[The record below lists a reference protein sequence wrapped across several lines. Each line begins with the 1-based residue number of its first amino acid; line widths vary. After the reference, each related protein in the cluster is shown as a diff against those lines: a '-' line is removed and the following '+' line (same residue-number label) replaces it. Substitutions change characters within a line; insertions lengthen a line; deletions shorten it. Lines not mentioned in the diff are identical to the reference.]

1 MTIFQVFLRS
11 VYHSRLTMAPSSQ
24 LHVTVVGTGALGT
37 PKSVLICTDST
48 RYLVNCGEGTQRILT
63 EHKSKASKIQHVFFT
78 RMSWRHL
85 SGLLGI
91 ALTVKM
97 AGVKKMFVHGPPSV
111 VELMRLTRHFA
122 DASTT
127 EVVQSSILEKPV
139 MDNDFV
145 ITAFELN
152 GEEPIE
158 PRSKTVR
165 TDYPPKSQPVYAY
178 LFRSLKLNRKL
189 DPARCVACGVPSDV
203 MRSAKI
209 RQLVEGH
216 PLVLDDG
223 RVISPEEV
231 TSEPATPR
239 NILVLECPHE
249 SYIPRFLQADQLFN
263 AIAASQEN
271 DEHLRGTVSGIT
283 LAVHFV
289 PPGLFESPAYQAFVS
304 RLNQFGQREGSSGAM
319 ANEVNGDG
327 APHMGDTDDGDGLH
341 HLVLDGSET
350 RRSCPPVM
358 GIFSQSIILHTHF
371 DPHLYPKLMALSSL
385 DPKPDFSHVRPFS
398 QVVYAEPMMRY
409 FLRAHTGFD
418 TTNCVILDEK
428 ELLQQAFD
436 PLYVSEAEAEEA
448 FKEMRSKL
456 NAAIAKRNEV
466 GVTSSLKELEWPE
479 FTFLGTASSS
489 PSKYRN
495 ISAILMRLS
504 PHVGHPGQIVHD
516 KICRGTIRLY
526 MSHLCLVP
534 FSCFFLFDSPD
545 ECILLDCGEGTLN
558 QLYALHGIEKT
569 HNLLRGLRLILIT
582 HMHADHHGNSK
593 SYGHCKTVTCGSTSR
608 FDTVHY
614 DDRQKLWGPCV
625 EQRLAMSESQSPK
638 LGIAAHG
645 EELDYSMVV
654 KRSDA
659 ARHSSSVNISKAVNG
674 FAATLQHSG
683 SISVL
688 NSRLVE
694 GGVMTIAR
702 KVYDLTRDPAG
713 LPVLAPPPFW
723 KWVDSYTGLFQSIT
737 TTGKHVR
744 LFSINRVYEAPPQ
757 PVMAF
762 GSGCS
767 PDFVSPPAVSPI
779 WQLRPSNDPM
789 TNAWKRLLTQ
799 LKLKIEPVKVPHTGT
814 SWAFVLSRVKGEEE
828 DVRPWK
834 VVYSGDTPRCSQL
847 AEAGRDCDLL
857 IHEATMGDGY
867 EEQAIAAHHSTT
879 SDAISIGRLM
889 RAKFILLTH
898 FSQRFSRLPSFDTF
912 QEDIAPAFDFMQVKF
927 GELWKLPY
935 FLPFYKYAFAR
946 HWELLQTRADANQQR
961 RARVES
967 ALEATRSAVSQAL
980 GNVDTFRGEHATV
993 QLKGYQVRQQM
1004 GAALGSG
1011 TELVNY
1017 WSIIPMQLAS
1027 MSVVPN

>member
-1 MTIFQVFLRS
+1 MTIFQVFIRS
-11 VYHSRLTMAPSSQ
+11 VYRSRLTMAPSSQ
-24 LHVTVVGTGALGT
+24 LHVTVVGTGVLGT

-48 RYLVNCGEGTQRILT
+48 RYLINCGEGTQRILT

-139 MDNDFV
+139 VDNDFV

-158 PRSKTVR
+158 PRSKAVR

-189 DPARCVACGVPSDV
+189 DPARCAACGVPSDV
-203 MRSAKI
+203 MRSAKM

-216 PLVLDDG
+216 ALVLDDG

-239 NILVLECPHE
+239 NMLVLECPHE

-263 AIAASQEN
+263 AIAASQES
-271 DEHLRGTVSGIT
+271 DECLRGTVPGIT

-289 PPGLFESPAYQAFVS
+289 PPGLFESPAYQAFLS
-304 RLNQFGQREGSSGAM
+304 RLNQFGQRE
-319 ANEVNGDG
+319 EVNGDG
-327 APHMGDTDDGDGLH
+327 APHMGDTDYGDGLH

-385 DPKPDFSHVRPFS
+385 NPKPDFSHVRPFS

-436 PLYVSEAEAEEA
+436 PLYISEAEAEEA

-466 GVTSSLKELEWPE
+466 GVTSSLEELEWPE

-495 ISAILMRLS
+495 ISAILMRL
-504 PHVGHPGQIVHD
+504 
-516 KICRGTIRLY
+516 
-526 MSHLCLVP
+526 
-534 FSCFFLFDSPD
+534 SPD

-582 HMHADHHGNSK
+582 HMHADHHG
-593 SYGHCKTVTCGSTSR
+593 
-608 FDTVHY
+608 
-614 DDRQKLWGPCV
+614 
-625 EQRLAMSESQSPK
+625 
-638 LGIAAHG
+638 
-645 EELDYSMVV
+645 
-654 KRSDA
+654 
-659 ARHSSSVNISKAVNG
+659 
-674 FAATLQHSG
+674 
-683 SISVL
+683 
-688 NSRLVE
+688 
-694 GGVMTIAR
+694 GVMTIAR

-723 KWVDSYTGLFQSIT
+723 KWVDSYTDLFQSIT
-737 TTGKHVR
+737 TTGKHVC
-744 LFSINRVYEAPPQ
+744 LFSINRVYEAPPK
-757 PVMAF
+757 PVMAL

-767 PDFVSPPAVSPI
+767 SEFVSPPAVSPI

-828 DVRPWK
+828 DARPWK

-867 EEQAIAAHHSTT
+867 EEQAIAAYHSTT

-980 GNVDTFRGEHATV
+980 GEVDTFRG
-993 QLKGYQVRQQM
+993 
-1004 GAALGSG
+1004 G
-1011 TELVNY
+1011 TR
-1017 WSIIPMQLAS
+1017 
-1027 MSVVPN
+1027 